1 MDSPATTEVL
11 YFRHLMQKFV
21 LALIVGLDLMV
32 LSRYSF
38 YPNFNTENGR
48 LIWIGI
54 AIVVAAIITYA
65 GGHFY
70 KNAYRAFKNHHA
82 TMDTLIAIG
91 TASAWIYS
99 VIVILCSHHLPA
111 LAQHVYFETA
121 LIIIAFVN
129 LGTALEVR
137 ARGKASL
144 AIQKLTHLQPNM
156 ALRITANGETEEIT
170 IDALSLDDIIR
181 IKPGDK
187 IPVDGV
193 IKTGHSTIDE
203 SMLTGEA
210 IPVEKNAGDY
220 IFSGTVNLSGSFDF
234 QVTRV
239 SKDSTLAKIIQMM
252 QGAQGTK
259 PSITR
264 LTDAIASYFV
274 PVVLIAAILTAL
286 IWINLKMPASYPL
299 LAAMS
304 VLIAACPCALGL
316 AAPIS
321 VMIGIDQC
329 AARGILIRHGETIQ
343 KISDINTIVF
353 DKTGTITQG
362 KPEIIAVIADDTFDQ
377 AQLLQF
383 AASLEQYSE
392 HTFGKAIVKHAIAQN
407 ITLLKTHSFEAIPGF
422 GAKATVDEK
431 EVFMGNANFMGIHHV
446 SITHL
451 SKVATQAALLAQTPI
466 YVSVDQKAVGIIV
479 VADPIK
485 PDAQATIAL
494 LGKMHFEC
502 IMVTGDHLQT
512 AEAIAK
518 QVGIRTVFAEHL
530 PDEKANKIKQLQN
543 MGKKVLMIGDGINDA
558 PALSQADVGIAMGN
572 GTDIAIESADIT
584 LTHSTLSSIVT
595 AIRFSRYTMRNIKQN
610 LFGAFIYN
618 VVALPVAAGVLYP
631 IFGMLL
637 NPMIAGA
644 AMALSSVTVVYN
656 ANRLRSLRIPE
667 VTV

>member
-1 MDSPATTEVL
+1 MDSPAATEVL

-21 LALIVGLDLMV
+21 VALIIGLDLMM
-32 LSRYSF
+32 LNIDSF
-38 YPNFNTENGR
+38 RPAFDTHTGQR
-48 LIWIGI
+48 IWLCI
-54 AIVVAAIITYA
+54 AVMVAAVIAYA

-91 TASAWIYS
+91 TAVAWIYS

-137 ARGKASL
+137 ARGNASKAIEKL
-144 AIQKLTHLQPNM
+144 IQLQPKTTHQLFPNGDETDVLIES
-156 ALRITANGETEEIT
+156 LRLG
-170 IDALSLDDIIR
+170 DIVR
-181 IKPGDK
+181 IKPGEK

-193 IKTGHSTIDE
+193 IIKGHSTVDE

-210 IPVEKNAGDY
+210 MPVEKKSGDF
-220 IFSGTVNLSGSFDF
+220 IFSGTVNVSGSFDF
-234 QVTRV
+234 RVTRIG
-239 SKDSTLAKIIQMM
+239 KDTTLAKIIDMM

-264 LTDAIASYFV
+264 LTDTIAGYFV

-286 IWINLKMPASYPL
+286 LWINLKMPPSYPL
-299 LAAMS
+299 LTAMA

-321 VMIGIDQC
+321 VMVAIDQC
-329 AARGILIRHGETIQ
+329 AARGILIRHGEAIQ
-343 KISDINTIVF
+343 KMSEINTIVL

-362 KPEIIAVIADDTFDQ
+362 KPEVIAVMADDTFDQ
-377 AQLLQF
+377 THLLQL
-383 AASLEQYSE
+383 AASIEQYSE
-392 HTFGKAIVKHAIAQN
+392 HPIGNAIVKQAISQN
-407 ITLLKTHSFEAIPGF
+407 ISLLKAHHFETMPGF
-422 GAKATVDEK
+422 GAKAIVDEK
-431 EVFMGNANFMGIHHV
+431 EIMLGNTHFMGINHI

-466 YVSVDQKAVGIIV
+466 YVSVDQKAVGVII

-485 PDAQATIAL
+485 ADAERVIKSL
-494 LGKMHFEC
+494 IKMHFEV
-502 IMVTGDHLQT
+502 IMITGDHLQT

-518 QVGIRTVFAEHL
+518 QAGIRTVFAEQL
-530 PDEKANKIKQLQN
+530 PDEKANKIKQLQH
-543 MGKKVLMIGDGINDA
+543 MGKKVLMVGDGINDA
-558 PALSQADVGIAMGN
+558 PALSQADVGIAMSN

-584 LTHSTLSSIVT
+584 VTHSTLLSIIT
-595 AIRFSRYTMRNIKQN
+595 AIRFSKYTMRNIKQN

-618 VVALPVAAGVLYP
+618 VLALPIAAGMLYP
-631 IFGMLL
+631 LFGILL
-637 NPMIAGA
+637 NPMVAGA
-644 AMALSSVTVVYN
+644 AMALSSLTVVYN
-656 ANRLRSLRIPE
+656 ANRLRSITIPE
-667 VTV
+667 MIA